1 MTRVDERIREEMQR
15 LGQAVDPE
23 GVLERV
29 AGKRSRRRLLRRVQ
43 ATALAVAVVGGSVAG
58 GVGLTHLFGHQA
70 TTTTTPATEPSL
82 TPSGPNPTSAGGS
95 DGAGGGEP
103 AMCDHSQLN
112 ADVDGDGVLD
122 QVDLWSP
129 APTCHSPEV
138 GQRWVLHVS
147 GGKLGPS
154 GPGVRFYGAEQDF
167 PDCQQPDACRL
178 FAAPD
183 VNGDGKAELAVQVV
197 SGASTEFFA
206 LYELEEIDTAAGPR
220 FFRIDVAAPGDP
232 WNDQF
237 GLMPGPGLFA
247 WGGSVT
253 NLHGAT
259 CVDRSGLH
267 DFVLRTGLPSTAT
280 ADAYDVHD
288 TFLHLD
294 AGTLSVVGTND
305 VVVSSQY
312 PLVPQDLCG
321 APIDSANP

>member
-1 MTRVDERIREEMQR
+1 VD
-15 LGQAVDPE
+15 AE

-29 AGKRSRRRLLRRVQ
+29 AGKRSRRRLVRRVQ

-58 GVGLTHLFGHQA
+58 GVGLTHLFGRHG
-70 TTTTTPATEPSL
+70 TTTTPATQPSL
-82 TPSGPNPTSAGGS
+82 TPTGPNPTSAGGT
-95 DGAGGGEP
+95 GGPGGEP

-129 APTCHSPEV
+129 APTCDSPQV
-138 GQRWVLHVS
+138 GQHWVLHVS

-154 GPGVRFYGAEQDF
+154 GPGVKFYGADQAF

-183 VNGDGKAELAVQVV
+183 VNGDGKAELAVRVV

-206 LYELEEIDTAAGPR
+206 LYELEGLDTAAGPR
-220 FFRIDVAAPGDP
+220 FVRIDVAPPADP

-237 GLMPGPGLFA
+237 GLQPGPGLFA

-253 NLHGAT
+253 NLHAAT

-294 AGTLSVVGTND
+294 GDTLSVVGTDD

-312 PLVPQDLCG
+312 PLVPEDVCG
-321 APIDSANP
+321 APIDSANQ